1 MKHQSKARM
10 IANPATPPTTPP
22 AIAPVFEVEGL
33 VDSSYSGSDVAVAV
47 DVLDVVVKTVVDV
60 AAAPSYIRTGLI
72 PSKQDMNL
80 TSRIC
85 RQKLVVGICR
95 SIGIIYTPN
104 RQLVTVIKPLC
115 PRQTTE
121 ESVVPSVI
129 EKIPAFISAVWWVDD
144 ILCTV
149 FFIRTTHA

>member
-47 DVLDVVVKTVVDV
+47 AVLDAAVKTVVDV

-104 RQLVTVIKPLC
+104 R
-115 PRQTTE
+115 
-121 ESVVPSVI
+121 
-129 EKIPAFISAVWWVDD
+129 
-144 ILCTV
+144 
-149 FFIRTTHA
+149 